1 MNTSMM
7 LRSHGKQACSLTRI
21 GHPHPFSLK
30 LKQPVQTAIACAQSK
45 CSQPS
50 GVQGGGNSVAPHEE
64 PTTAATLHP
73 NTAVQQPEVAQD
85 YETASAISH
94 STFLASFTL
103 FLLTNAPEASAQAF
117 EPVNPFTGVY
127 APGQYVTFALF
138 LMTVPGIWSQ
148 IKRAPK
154 ASKKRKV
161 YEVDGPAKENAIPL
175 KERARQIVSYFKKYN
190 YETKEM
196 GEVITFVGTYGAS
209 KGQAAALTFYT
220 FVGMASVALV
230 MSLVV
235 PQIGNWWYALTLLA
249 PGAWFYYFSR
259 GTRQEEVKVKMA
271 TADDEL
277 TTDIIIEGDP
287 EEIDRFRKELNLMEK
302 GMVPVKGLLE

>member
-1 MNTSMM
+1 MRGHTLPHSLSIT
-7 LRSHGKQACSLTRI
+7 LR
-21 GHPHPFSLK
+21 
-30 LKQPVQTAIACAQSK
+30 QPVHATAIASAHSK
-45 CSQPS
+45 CVPTC
-50 GVQGGGNSVAPHEE
+50 GVQGGGNSVATHDE
-64 PTTAATLHP
+64 PTTMAMPRPH
-73 NTAVQQPEVAQD
+73 TAVQQQETAP
-85 YETASAISH
+85 ETASAISH

-103 FLLTNAPEASAQAF
+103 FLLTNAPAASAQTF

-235 PQIGNWWYALTLLA
+235 PQIGNWWYALTLFA